1 MQNLGLWG
9 DVSHLLQKQH
19 ETVIIIIEITIRMIN
34 TDTNTESNGSR
45 RNST

>member
-19 ETVIIIIEITIRMIN
+19 EIVFCGGEIIQN
-34 TDTNTESNGSR
+34 VGLGGGGGSIYI
-45 RNST
+45 